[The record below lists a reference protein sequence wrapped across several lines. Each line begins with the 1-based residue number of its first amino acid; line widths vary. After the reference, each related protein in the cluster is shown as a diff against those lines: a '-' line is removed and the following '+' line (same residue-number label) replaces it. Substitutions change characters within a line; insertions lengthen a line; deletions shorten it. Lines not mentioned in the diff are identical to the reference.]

1 MNASST
7 PAQSLQDYSVYVR
20 LLGSLQQHRLFL
32 EEELVRYGSNHD
44 FEQALRAIRKA
55 SFHVNC
61 VVAEGSF
68 ERNPEMTEYRFVF

>member
-32 EEELVRYGSNHD
+32 EAERVRYGNNHD
-44 FEQALRAIRKA
+44 FEQALLAIRKA

-68 ERNPEMTEYRFVF
+68 ERNPELTEYRFVF